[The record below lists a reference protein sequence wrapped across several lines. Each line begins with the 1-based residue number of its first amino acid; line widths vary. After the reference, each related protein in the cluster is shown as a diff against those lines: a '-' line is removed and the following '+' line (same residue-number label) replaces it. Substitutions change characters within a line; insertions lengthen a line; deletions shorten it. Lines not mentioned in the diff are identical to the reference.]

1 MKKILFLFLISF
13 AFLSCSNNNQTAD
26 ISFSFSRNI
35 LENQDTATEAE
46 TELNISCK
54 ITGPSVN
61 QIKSQKITT
70 QKEVFFSFGEIPL
83 DTSVIVEVNVVNT
96 KNIRLYS
103 GRQTLTIKQGDNPVT
118 VNLDKVTDGANLS
131 IDGIKGIQFKFD
143 KPDGSEDGAPTTEII
158 SFSTDELKNGII
170 TATTTILTEENTEIT
185 NNLKYF
191 YYLNGEKLNRNKENS
206 NTITIIPTDP
216 LEKDLLNHLLVIVQ
230 YDNPDNFSNPVY
242 YSASLEFSVTEDSVT
257 ESQE

>member
-35 LENQDTATEAE
+35 LENPDIATEAA

-61 QIKSQKITT
+61 QVKSQKITT
-70 QKEVFFSFGEIPL
+70 QKEVFFSFEEIPV
-83 DTSVIVEVNVVNT
+83 DTSVIVEVNVVDT

-103 GRQTLTIKQGDNPVT
+103 GSQTLTIKQGDNPVT

-143 KPDGSEDGAPTTEII
+143 KTVASEDGNSAAEII
-158 SFSTDELKNGII
+158 SFSTDELKNGI

-191 YYLNGEKLNRNKENS
+191 YYLNGEKLDRNKENS

-216 LEKDLLNHLLVIVQ
+216 LEQNLNHLLVIVQ
-230 YDNPDNFSNPVY
+230 YDNPSNPVY
-242 YSASLEFSVTEDSVT
+242 YSASLEFSVA